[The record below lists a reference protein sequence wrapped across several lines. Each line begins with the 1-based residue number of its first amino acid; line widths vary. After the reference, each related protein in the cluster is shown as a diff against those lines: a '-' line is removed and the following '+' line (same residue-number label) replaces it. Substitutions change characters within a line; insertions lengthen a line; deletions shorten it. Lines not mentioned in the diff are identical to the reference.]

1 MFFKSTQLQQA
12 LGTDTKDKRLT
23 DMHELKSKIKK
34 KKRHAYKENQFL
46 KVRAPS
52 LGESSESSPRGL
64 ICLRGFQGIRMQI

>member
-34 KKRHAYKENQFL
+34 KKDMHTKRIN
-46 KVRAPS
+46 S
-52 LGESSESSPRGL
+52 
-64 ICLRGFQGIRMQI
+64 